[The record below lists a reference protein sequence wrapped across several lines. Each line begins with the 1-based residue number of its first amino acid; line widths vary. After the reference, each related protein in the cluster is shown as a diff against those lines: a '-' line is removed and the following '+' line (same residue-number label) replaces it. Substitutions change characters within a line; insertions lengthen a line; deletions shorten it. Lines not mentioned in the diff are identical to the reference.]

1 MGIINEMI
9 DEAVDGA
16 MENNELEEETDEE
29 VNKVLDEV
37 LAGKKI
43 RESFVVLYS
52 DILGKVSNLP
62 TVVAGNATAIATD
75 NVDSE
80 DAEFEKRLQVLKS

>member
-43 RESFVVLYS
+43 RESFVVLYY
-52 DILGKVSNLP
+52 DILGKVRNLP
-62 TVVAGNATAIATD
+62 TVVPGNATAIATD